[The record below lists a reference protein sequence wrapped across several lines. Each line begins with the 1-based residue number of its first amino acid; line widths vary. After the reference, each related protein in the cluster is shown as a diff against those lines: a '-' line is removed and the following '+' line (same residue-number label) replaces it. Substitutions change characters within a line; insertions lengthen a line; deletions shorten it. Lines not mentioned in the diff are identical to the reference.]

1 MIGATEQE
9 VVINRI
15 KWLPG
20 RGAIAVV
27 LEDWSLQIFH
37 IIPLK
42 TATKGEMGLGNLN
55 YCEHQ
60 INHRL

>member
-1 MIGATEQE
+1 MIGATEDE
-9 VVINRI
+9 VVINRV

-20 RGAIAVV
+20 RGAIAAV

-42 TATKGEMGLGNLN
+42 TGTKGETGLGNLKKKTTS
-55 YCEHQ
+55 Q
-60 INHRL
+60 K